1 MFFTIAGRRY
11 VASEEPIQAG
21 DVVIDKRDR
30 CWAQVDS
37 IEGNS
42 ANLREGSVVEF
53 GVPLI
58 NLQRLA
64 PWIHKKY

>member
-1 MFFTIAGRRY
+1 MYFTIAGRRY

-21 DVVIDKRDR
+21 DIVIDKRDKF
-30 CWAQVDS
+30 WAEVDS
-37 IEGNS
+37 VDGS
-42 ANLREGSVVEF
+42 TANLREGGIVEV

-64 PWIHKKY
+64 PWIHKH